1 MDPDADSAADAVAD
15 AVADEDVLAD
25 PDAVAIDTPW

>member
-1 MDPDADSAADAVAD
+1 MDPNADSAAD